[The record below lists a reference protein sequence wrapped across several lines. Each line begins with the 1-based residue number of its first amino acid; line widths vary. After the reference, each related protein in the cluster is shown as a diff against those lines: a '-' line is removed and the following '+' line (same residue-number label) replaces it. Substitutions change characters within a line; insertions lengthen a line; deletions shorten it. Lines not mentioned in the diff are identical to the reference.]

1 MKRLYSFKYF
11 VLSGVIFLLFSF
23 SSITIELPKG
33 WFKAGSEPDKYEMGI
48 EKGAGQDGKNVA
60 TIKSIADNIKGFGTL
75 LQNCLPKKYL
85 GKRVRM
91 SGFLKSKDVAEYA
104 GFWMRVDAAGAKD
117 PLSFDNMS
125 DRPIFGTNEWKK
137 YEIVLDVPENASIIA
152 YGILVSGKGQI
163 WFDNISFEI
172 VDTTVPVTGKLLEQ
186 RKNTTP
192 EEPQNLNFE
201 E

>member
-1 MKRLYSFKYF
+1 
-11 VLSGVIFLLFSF
+11 
-23 SSITIELPKG
+23 
-33 WFKAGSEPDKYEMGI
+33 
-48 EKGAGQDGKNVA
+48 
-60 TIKSIADNIKGFGTL
+60 
-75 LQNCLPKKYL
+75 
-85 GKRVRM
+85 M

-104 GFWMRVDAAGAKD
+104 GFWMRVDAAGTKN

-137 YEIVLDVPENASIIA
+137 YEVVLDVPENASIIA
-152 YGILVSGKGQI
+152 YGIIVSGKGQI

-172 VDTTVPVTGKLLEQ
+172 VDTTVPVTGKQLAQ